1 MEDNVDII
9 NLVLAKLDSEDI
21 WFTSKLD
28 PTIEEASSYYQLD
41 EYGEPTEKTVKKIEK
56 EVLSLIGDGAVDIVD
71 AVELWKNDQLC
82 AFRLDFKD
90 NLVTKYADKPV
101 VDNIEAYENPV
112 QFPQSKKVENKKI
125 IEGILKNIQFEDEV
139 DDWKVYTA
147 DIDTLLGKDII
158 STFKDYEDDDNNVI
172 TNIRIDYNTSDD
184 TYIVNYVDNNGRFHQ
199 IDYKLSDDEL
209 AQVNG
214 IKKTEAKT
222 KKTENKVFS
231 ALNELNASNFVELK
245 DEIEKLFDDEIINDD
260 QYNKFID
267 IIDEEENKCEDYLRR
282 RSKVTNTD
290 WKDELAIESDYVV
303 STLQML
309 IDEVTDLFENKKVDV
324 KTKKTEYYKMPDD
337 EHIIWDSEVDYYD
350 EDYMEDIKQ
359 NQYQDYLDD
368 FEPSEPLSY
377 EDWLDSEECYDEHY
391 YMFEQSGLTDWED
404 VINEYE
410 DNFKEDYDDYVA
422 YYKDEPLPFDKWY
435 SNYIQDASYDDW
447 EYLEDDLKSNIF
459 PEIDKQVNDD
469 VLILSGY
476 YGSNYPDF
484 KSSGAGGKLFEKGTK
499 DFRDYMGNFDRVC
512 ITTQN
517 GILGAV
523 LGDHDGTVS
532 GQFFTLP
539 DDKSELFKA
548 LDLEN
553 KVKEDYADQE
563 IDWENETVGEYDSI
577 GNYRNYD
584 LEDLIEKEF
593 YELLEYG
600 GLEARD
606 FTAHIEL
613 LKPIKDTI
621 SGYANKS
628 KHPEIKEEAKF
639 KDKVKAI
646 KKSLKKND
654 KRLSDKTAE
663 KSAEKIAGSMIKK
676 EDKQIKTEKSEMS
689 KEDIKNLLDNGNIIK
704 VSGKTG
710 YTPTKFLEKDGKIY
724 FLNREITWGAFI
736 PHSKNINEM
745 IDYIFNLQKEGFK
758 ITSED
763 WDDKVKIE
771 ENKITENYQKR
782 LNEVNT
788 KSETTLNDMITS
800 SDFDS
805 DSKAGQIVIRTQEL
819 FNVLSDMGYDVDV
832 AFDNGES
839 TSSIQLGTLGGKVVI
854 TITDTDKP
862 LRAFI
867 SGNFEIT
874 DDNLKIFKDIE
885 EQLTVL

>member
-56 EVLSLIGDGAVDIVD
+56 EVLSLIGDGAVDIMD

-147 DIDTLLGKDII
+147 DMDTLLGKDII

-214 IKKTEAKT
+214 NNKTEA
-222 KKTENKVFS
+222 
-231 ALNELNASNFVELK
+231 
-245 DEIEKLFDDEIINDD
+245 
-260 QYNKFID
+260 
-267 IIDEEENKCEDYLRR
+267 
-282 RSKVTNTD
+282 
-290 WKDELAIESDYVV
+290 
-303 STLQML
+303 
-309 IDEVTDLFENKKVDV
+309 

-350 EDYMEDIKQ
+350 DDYMKDVKE
-359 NQYQDYLDD
+359 NQYQDYLDN
-368 FEPSEPLSY
+368 FEPSVPLSF
-377 EDWLDSEECYDEHY
+377 EDWLNTEECYDSHY
-391 YMFEQSGLTDWED
+391 HWFEDSGIEEGDWDGLVEL
-404 VINEYE
+404 YKA
-410 DNFKEDYDDYVA
+410 NFQEDYDEYIED
-422 YYKDEPLPFDKWY
+422 YKDEPLDFDTWY
-435 SNYIQDASYDDW
+435 NNYVMDTSGDDW
-447 EYLEDDLKSNIF
+447 TYLEEDLEENIF
-459 PEIDKQVNDD
+459 PKIEDQVNEN
-469 VLILSGY
+469 VLILSGS
-476 YGSNYPDF
+476 YGSNYSDF
-484 KSSGAGGKLFEKGTK
+484 RPSGAGGVMFDDSTKG
-499 DFRDYMGNFDRVC
+499 FRNYMSGFDRVC

-517 GILGAV
+517 GILGAICN
-523 LGDHDGTVS
+523 DHDGTVS
-532 GQFFTLP
+532 GQFYTLP
-539 DDKSELFKA
+539 DDTKELIKA
-548 LDLEN
+548 MGYEN
-553 KVKEDYADQE
+553 IVRKEHFEDENGNPSTEEIDDIEDFMEDYFYEDLRYGG
-563 IDWENETVGEYDSI
+563 IDA
-577 GNYRNYD
+577 R
-584 LEDLIEKEF
+584 DLIEH
-593 YELLEYG
+593 L
-600 GLEARD
+600 D
-606 FTAHIEL
+606 L

-628 KHPEIKEEAKF
+628 ESKKLEVKSKSEAKF
-639 KDKVKAI
+639 KDKVNAI

-704 VSGKTG
+704 VGGKTG

-758 ITSED
+758 ITSQD
-763 WDDKVKIE
+763 WDDTVKVE

-874 DDNLKIFKDIE
+874 DGNLKIFKDIE
-885 EQLTVL
+885 EQLTAL